1 MKIKQKLFAWVGVL
15 FAMIVLLMVLSM
27 VFINRLTADTRNI
40 LVANYNTLDY
50 SRRMQIA
57 LNEGIEGTSQQKLFE
72 ENLLLQQK
80 NVTEVGEQELTDK
93 LTEDWNRLR
102 KDFSDTAALKMIRS
116 DISDIMLLNMQAIER
131 KSRVAGE
138 TSEQAFFWVS
148 VIGVICFLAAF
159 VLLVNLPGNIANPI
173 REFSESIKE
182 IAAKNYSRRIHYD
195 QKNEFG
201 ELAAAFNTMAEKLEE
216 YQYSNLQQLM
226 MEKKR
231 IETLINNLHDPVI
244 GLDERHRVLFMN
256 DTALKIAGLRADEV
270 IGVPVQEIA
279 LKNDLVRALVQ
290 ELFVDS
296 PEAGI
301 RKPPVKIYADNKESY
316 FEKEIIP
323 IRITPTGEKE
333 EKLIG
338 NVVLLQNI
346 TPYKELDF
354 AKTNFIATVSH
365 ELKTPIASIQMGL
378 QLLEKQQMGPLN
390 TEQISLLSGIRED
403 ADRLLRITG
412 ELLNM
417 TQVESGV
424 LQLNVAPVLPEEIVR
439 YAVDAN
445 RSTADRKGISL
456 HVRLEDELPAVMADK
471 DKTAW
476 VLTNLIS
483 NAIRYSYDNASVDIF
498 IELQGGKVSFSVT
511 DTGQGIAPQYVNR
524 VFDRYFRIPGSKK
537 EGTGLGLSISK
548 DLIEAQGGT
557 LVVDSEFGAGS
568 TFSFSLPV
576 AKEDVERK
584 DNPAS

>member
-316 FEKEIIP
+316 FEREIIP
-323 IRITPTGEKE
+323 IRITPTGERE

-456 HVRLEDELPAVMADK
+456 HLRLQDDLPPVMADK

-576 AKEDVERK
+576 AKEEVERK
-584 DNPAS
+584 DNPGS

>member
-1 MKIKQKLFAWVGVL
+1 
-15 FAMIVLLMVLSM
+15 
-27 VFINRLTADTRNI
+27 
-40 LVANYNTLDY
+40 
-50 SRRMQIA
+50 
-57 LNEGIEGTSQQKLFE
+57 
-72 ENLLLQQK
+72 
-80 NVTEVGEQELTDK
+80 
-93 LTEDWNRLR
+93 
-102 KDFSDTAALKMIRS
+102 
-116 DISDIMLLNMQAIER
+116 
-131 KSRVAGE
+131 
-138 TSEQAFFWVS
+138 
-148 VIGVICFLAAF
+148 
-159 VLLVNLPGNIANPI
+159 
-173 REFSESIKE
+173 
-182 IAAKNYSRRIHYD
+182 
-195 QKNEFG
+195 
-201 ELAAAFNTMAEKLEE
+201 
-216 YQYSNLQQLM
+216 
-226 MEKKR
+226 
-231 IETLINNLHDPVI
+231 
-244 GLDERHRVLFMN
+244 
-256 DTALKIAGLRADEV
+256 
-270 IGVPVQEIA
+270 
-279 LKNDLVRALVQ
+279 
-290 ELFVDS
+290 VDS

-301 RKPPVKIYADNKESY
+301 RKPPVKIYANNKESY
-316 FEKEIIP
+316 FEREIIP
-323 IRITPTGEKE
+323 IRITPTGERE